1 MYPEFHDLTNDM
13 SFLLNPNDFV
23 KNGMYLQYLAA
34 NKNHSRFL
42 VEVQYNCLKGIQ
54 ADSQEDCWRI
64 WQLDNIEKLIGSM
77 FIGLCIIVIAEE

>member
-1 MYPEFHDLTNDM
+1 M

-54 ADSQEDCWRI
+54 ADSQEDC
-64 WQLDNIEKLIGSM
+64 
-77 FIGLCIIVIAEE
+77 